1 MGDSDTT
8 AGPAITVLDQTAFAA
23 SARLAAK
30 IIKGYQQDFIHL
42 ECLS

>member
-1 MGDSDTT
+1 MGDSDKT
-8 AGPAITVLDQTAFAA
+8 AGPAITGLDRIAFAA
-23 SARLAAK
+23 SAQLAAM

>member
-1 MGDSDTT
+1 MSDGDEA
-8 AGPAITVLDQTAFAA
+8 AGPAITVLDRTAFAA
-23 SARLAAK
+23 SARLAAM